1 MEFWVTI
8 AGLVRRKRVIIP
20 ALLVATA
27 LGAAAYVSTPVTYV
41 SSTTMI
47 LTSTEYGG
55 TQSQDPAMPTDLVN
69 PMLYFNDS
77 LKTTSA
83 ILIEAMNSRRVATEL
98 GATGRT
104 MVHVDDG
111 RTNPNL
117 LGLNGPFLYIV
128 GESTSPTEAERVVPE
143 AQQVMRA
150 KLRDWQ
156 SALKAPERTFVSL
169 VDVVPPSTPAP
180 SRSRAMKLG
189 LMAFVFG
196 FGLCLGIAYL
206 HHRTRDRRRTRAV
219 TPPVAAA
226 PPAPTTTEPALVAMT
241 LAKEI
246 EPDPVPTAPK
256 KNGTAPVPT
265 SAKKKPGPAPVPAAA
280 KKKAESA
287 SVPTS
292 AKKKAEPVPAPIS
305 REKAEPVA
313 VAKAADRNGT
323 APVPTSPKRT
333 EPALIRRSMKRKAE
347 LAVVP
352 PTRPGRPAV
361 RRPTSSPHQAEPVK
375 SQNAGPTLVP
385 VPVKRNGRSR
395 NP

>member
-8 AGLVRRKRVIIP
+8 AGLVRRKRVVIP

-98 GATGRT
+98 GATGST

-128 GESTSPTEAERVVPE
+128 GESTSPTEAERVVQE
-143 AQQVMRA
+143 AQKVMRA

-206 HHRTRDRRRTRAV
+206 YHRTRDRRRARAV

-265 SAKKKPGPAPVPAAA
+265 SAKKK
-280 KKKAESA
+280 
-287 SVPTS
+287 
-292 AKKKAEPVPAPIS
+292 AEPVPAPIS

-313 VAKAADRNGT
+313 VAKSADRNGT